1 MEINEDGYTPKQ
13 MAKNIILKSLEQA
26 MNPYPIFNN
35 DDINYAPYTFRDK
48 TIKELEKI
56 VNKLVKSLDTPYKSK
71 EYMDISHY
79 YDMKV
84 NPPFMDWQTI
94 YIWYNRSIE
103 RTNNESTRTS

>member
-26 MNPYPIFNN
+26 MNPDSIFNN
-35 DDINYAPYTFRDK
+35 DDINYAPYTCRYK

-84 NPPFMDWQTI
+84 NPPFMD
-94 YIWYNRSIE
+94 
-103 RTNNESTRTS
+103 